1 MRNSLSMRTARAC
14 AAGTLFLSLA
24 LTPAIAFAGPPAHA
38 GIGAVHFASHGF
50 RGFNRFRSSRFG
62 FDRSGHN
69 RFDFDRFDFDR
80 LGFVRFRS
88 NRFGLNA
95 NVSDFGLLGLDGW
108 GYPTLFPTAPSAP
121 VVVGA
126 AGPPVAINVYAGGAG
141 DAGAGGACVIH
152 LLEYNKAGN
161 YTGERQIPEC

>member
-1 MRNSLSMRTARAC
+1 MRNSLSIRAARAC

-50 RGFNRFRSSRFG
+50 RGFNRFRSGRFG

-69 RFDFDRFDFDR
+69 RFDFDRF
-80 LGFVRFRS
+80 GFNRFRS
-88 NRFGLNA
+88 NRFGSNA
-95 NVSDFGLLGLDGW
+95 DVLDSGLLGLDGW
-108 GYPTLFPTAPSAP
+108 GYPTVFPTAPAAP

-126 AGPPVAINVYAGGAG
+126 AGPPVAINVYAGGGAG
-141 DAGAGGACVIH
+141 NAEAGGACVIH
-152 LLEYNKAGN
+152 LLEYDKAGN